1 LDAVTQKALG
11 DFLYKGPVEYATN
24 LAIAGRITLNDLIIR
39 DAPKGSAS
47 TFSQQLAQALGGPVV
62 GVADR
67 IQRGYSKMNEGN
79 IERAMEDLLPS
90 AIANGFKAYR
100 YATEGTKTLRG
111 DPITGEVSL
120 YNAVGQALG
129 FAPADYTR
137 QLEINSRE
145 KGIDKI
151 VNTEASKQKQKYYI
165 AKREGDT
172 DGMEK
177 AKEKLLDIGAK
188 HPGLGISATSV
199 NDVLKR
205 SVKAQE
211 RATKEMINGV
221 RYNKKRLKEV
231 QASLDEYED

>member
-1 LDAVTQKALG
+1 MLVFVPL
-11 DFLYKGPVEYATN
+11 PVNN
-24 LAIAGRITLNDLIIR
+24 LVASPIA
-39 DAPKGSAS
+39 
-47 TFSQQLAQALGGPVV
+47 
-62 GVADR
+62 
-67 IQRGYSKMNEGN
+67 
-79 IERAMEDLLPS
+79 RAMEDLLPS

-172 DGMEK
+172 EGMND
-177 AKEKLLDIGAK
+177 AKDKLLEIGSK
-188 HPGLGISATSV
+188 HPGLGISPTSV
-199 NDVLKR
+199 NDVLNR

-221 RYNKKRLKEV
+221 RYNKKRLAEV
-231 QASLDEYED
+231 QASLAEYED